1 VRRKS
6 QPTIW
11 GGKKPRAVRRSKEE
25 LDKIAEEYREWR
37 LRSIHLCMITFGQ
50 EDDYYQELWQRG
62 YDIKNMSLVELRK
75 LKGYKAY
82 EKEFYK

>member
-1 VRRKS
+1 
-6 QPTIW
+6 
-11 GGKKPRAVRRSKEE
+11 
-25 LDKIAEEYREWR
+25 
-37 LRSIHLCMITFGQ
+37 MITFGQ